1 MGESQ
6 SSRSTENEPHHP
18 GGKDK
23 ENETV
28 QNEKQEPLLREIQS
42 FVGAIE
48 GKNEHIVKPQEAV
61 NVTKIAEAALLSSQ
75 KGIPIYLDL
84 K

>member
-1 MGESQ
+1 MY
-6 SSRSTENEPHHP
+6 RSN
-18 GGKDK
+18 
-23 ENETV
+23 N
-28 QNEKQEPLLREIQS
+28 QNEKQEPLLLEIKS
-42 FVGAIE
+42 FLEAIE
-48 GKNEHIVKPQEAV
+48 GKNELVVKSQEAV